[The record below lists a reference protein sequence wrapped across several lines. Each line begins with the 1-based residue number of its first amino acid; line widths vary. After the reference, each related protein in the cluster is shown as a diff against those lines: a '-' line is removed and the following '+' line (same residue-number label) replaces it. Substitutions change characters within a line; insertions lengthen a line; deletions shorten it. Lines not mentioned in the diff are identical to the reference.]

1 MSAEMARCSSCP
13 GMDALLWLLL
23 VGLAARCAL
32 PALAALRARTV
43 FAHSEIR
50 GAGGKTVRHT
60 LDIGAVALYDLGV
73 LRVAR
78 VPHDTDRRTWTTYVG
93 ALGHWWHLA
102 FLDTTE
108 PYSAPSVALALVE
121 DRPRRPRPSL
131 AQLQEERDALR
142 AQKKSD
148 DHARYALRRDLR
160 ALDDATLAAEHALC
174 AARTR
179 AKEARDAHACA
190 HARLEERRTALLE
203 AQERVYAVTGAAA
216 QRASIA
222 SESHAR
228 YTSTARAMAG
238 RAREVREEIA
248 ALQRTAAALQSRPPS
263 PPAWDVAN
271 LLPSSLLST
280 HDEENAEPVPH
291 KPTGLGIDPT
301 PSVPPLCHSPLSAVS
316 CTPPTPHGAVEG
328 SDYLHAG
335 FRPRRLNPN
344 AKTFVA
350 ARLGAR
356 ASLGDVS

>member
-1 MSAEMARCSSCP
+1 
-13 GMDALLWLLL
+13 MDALLWLLL
-23 VGLAARCAL
+23 VGLAALCTL

-43 FAHSEIR
+43 LANSETR
-50 GAGGKTVRHT
+50 VVGGKTPCHT

-78 VPHDTDRRTWTTYVG
+78 VPHDTDRRTWATYVG

-102 FLDTTE
+102 FFDTTE
-108 PYSAPSVALALVE
+108 PHSAPSVALALVE
-121 DRPRRPRPSL
+121 DRSQHPHHSI

-142 AQKKSD
+142 AQKKYE
-148 DHARYALRRDLR
+148 DHTRYALRRDLR

-179 AKEARDAHACA
+179 AKEARDAHARA
-190 HARLEERRTALLE
+190 HARLEERRAALLE
-203 AQERVYAVTGAAA
+203 AQERVHAVTGAAA

-228 YTSTARAMAG
+228 HTSTARAMAG

-248 ALQRTAAALQSRPPS
+248 ALKRTAAALQSRPPS

-280 HDEENAEPVPH
+280 HDEDSAEPVPR

-301 PSVPPLCHSPLSAVS
+301 LSVPPLCHSPLSSVS
-316 CTPPTPHGAVEG
+316 CTPPTPHGSLEG

-356 ASLGDVS
+356 ASLGDVSMP